1 MDSEKQGISLPKRIS
16 DLFDH
21 RNFGAWYLSSTL
33 EFLHF
38 LTRLGLKP
46 KEDGWRKFST
56 AFLRTEDSRFTLA
69 VFRLRA
75 DNPSKAS
82 ILEKT
87 SLWLKDHPQ
96 LWNTRLAWT
105 RRSARVEPN
114 ERLDL
119 VWADFDPQA
128 NLTDLRFYPESA
140 RGLALDTA
148 DSPHAQAF
156 IRAYNQTRLAGRQR
170 PHPLLDAVKK
180 NTPAALD
187 FARRVLDGV
196 FIRFEDGSPEKR
208 FDLPDFSAYPHP
220 GGGGL
225 HILCRLQPNGEV
237 DLWFHVSHVLQD
249 ALPVLEAIA
258 TLKQSWGRREM
269 PVLPAPAKI
278 QEERGVFHP
287 VHNESGRE
295 MTYIQQVL
303 SFESLLEA
311 RKKLNGKYA
320 DRLEGN
326 ITVAGM
332 ILWGL
337 GQHPFLRDTKMTT
350 VVDVPAMADQPR
362 TLGFVPTAP
371 GRFASDGDRKGAFI
385 AYQNYLN
392 RAIERTRKRADPTYA
407 ALRGQA
413 LAPLASYEM
422 TFASMPQ
429 VVRDIGGTATLTII
443 PTAEY
448 VAANTDETRDAL
460 IAVGNFNLP
469 TETGERGGMVSVK
482 AVKEDALRYWE
493 AAFNAVMNWKM

>member
-1 MDSEKQGISLPKRIS
+1 MNSSKQSVSLPKRIS

-69 VFRLRA
+69 VFGLRA
-75 DNPSKAS
+75 DNPSRQA
-82 ILEKT
+82 ILEKI

-105 RRSARVEPN
+105 RRSAHVEPN

-128 NLTDLRFYPESA
+128 NLTDLRFYPDAA
-140 RGLALDTA
+140 RGLALDA
-148 DSPHAQAF
+148 VDSPDVQAF
-156 IRAYNQTRLAGRQR
+156 VRAYNQTRLAGRQR
-170 PHPLLDAVKK
+170 PHLLLNAVK
-180 NTPAALD
+180 NDSPTALD
-187 FARRVLDGV
+187 FARRVLNGV
-196 FIRFEDGSPEKR
+196 FIRFEDGFPEKR

-220 GGGGL
+220 GGGAL

-258 TLKQSWGRREM
+258 ALKQSWGRREM
-269 PVLPAPAKI
+269 PVLPAPAKS

-295 MTYIQQVL
+295 MIYVQQVL

-311 RKKLNGKYA
+311 RKKLNGKFA

-337 GQHPFLRDTKMTT
+337 GQHPFLRDAKMTT
-350 VVDVPAMADQPR
+350 VVDVPATVDEPR
-362 TLGFVPTAP
+362 TLGFVPSKP
-371 GRFASDGDRKGAFI
+371 GSFVGDDKEEAFI
-385 AYQNYLN
+385 AYQNYLK

-413 LAPLASYEM
+413 LAPLTSYEM

-429 VVRDIGGTATLTII
+429 VVRDIGGIATLTII
-443 PTAEY
+443 PSAEY

-460 IAVGNFNLP
+460 IAVGNFNFP

-493 AAFNAVMNWKM
+493 AVFNAVVKWKM

>member
-1 MDSEKQGISLPKRIS
+1 
-16 DLFDH
+16 
-21 RNFGAWYLSSTL
+21 
-33 EFLHF
+33 
-38 LTRLGLKP
+38 
-46 KEDGWRKFST
+46 
-56 AFLRTEDSRFTLA
+56 
-69 VFRLRA
+69 
-75 DNPSKAS
+75 
-82 ILEKT
+82 
-87 SLWLKDHPQ
+87 
-96 LWNTRLAWT
+96 
-105 RRSARVEPN
+105 
-114 ERLDL
+114 
-119 VWADFDPQA
+119 
-128 NLTDLRFYPESA
+128 
-140 RGLALDTA
+140 
-148 DSPHAQAF
+148 
-156 IRAYNQTRLAGRQR
+156 
-170 PHPLLDAVKK
+170 
-180 NTPAALD
+180 
-187 FARRVLDGV
+187 
-196 FIRFEDGSPEKR
+196 
-208 FDLPDFSAYPHP
+208 
-220 GGGGL
+220 
-225 HILCRLQPNGEV
+225 
-237 DLWFHVSHVLQD
+237 
-249 ALPVLEAIA
+249 
-258 TLKQSWGRREM
+258 M
-269 PVLPAPAKI
+269 PILPAPAKSR
-278 QEERGVFHP
+278 EERGVFHP

-295 MTYIQQVL
+295 MIYIQQVL

-337 GQHPFLRDTKMTT
+337 GGHPFLRDTKMTT

-371 GRFASDGDRKGAFI
+371 GRFINDDREGAFI

-443 PTAEY
+443 PSAEY

-469 TETGERGGMVSVK
+469 TKTGERGGMVSVK

-493 AAFNAVMNWKM
+493 AVFNAVMNWKI

>member
-1 MDSEKQGISLPKRIS
+1 MEPFKRADNPPRRIR
-16 DLFDH
+16 DLFEH

-69 VFRLRA
+69 VFRLRVEDSA
-75 DNPSKAS
+75 RQA
-82 ILEKT
+82 ILEKI
-87 SLWLKDHPQ
+87 SHWLIDHPQ
-96 LWNTRLAWT
+96 LWNTCLAWT

-119 VWADFDPQA
+119 VWADFDEHA
-128 NLTDLRFYPESA
+128 NLTNLRFFPDLA
-140 RGLALDTA
+140 RGRAFDAA
-148 DSPHAQAF
+148 DSPHAPAF

-170 PHPLLDAVKK
+170 PYLLLEVVKK
-180 NTPAALD
+180 TAPAALE
-187 FARRVLDGV
+187 FARRVLNGV
-196 FIRFEDGSPEKR
+196 FVRFEKGTPDKR

-220 GGGGL
+220 GGGAL
-225 HILCRLQPNGEV
+225 HILCRLQPNGEI

-249 ALPVLEAIA
+249 GIPVLEALA
-258 TLKQSWGRREM
+258 ALNQSWGRRETL
-269 PVLPAPAKI
+269 VLPAPAKS
-278 QEERGVFHP
+278 QEERGVLHP
-287 VHNESGRE
+287 VHNECGRE
-295 MTYIQQVL
+295 MTYVQQAL

-311 RKKLNGKYA
+311 RKKLNEKYA
-320 DRLEGN
+320 DRLDGN

-337 GQHPFLRDTKMTT
+337 GQHPFLRDAKMTT
-350 VVDVPAMADQPR
+350 VVDVPPLDGQPR
-362 TLGFVPTAP
+362 TLGFVPSKP
-371 GRFASDGDRKGAFI
+371 GSFVNEDREVSFI

-392 RAIERTRKRADPTYA
+392 RAIERTRQRADLTYA
-407 ALRGQA
+407 ALRGHA
-413 LAPLASYEM
+413 LAPISSYEM

-429 VVRDIGGTATLTII
+429 VVRDIGGTATLTLI

-460 IAVGNFNLP
+460 IAIGNFTLP
-469 TETGERGGMVSVK
+469 TETGERGGMVGVK
-482 AVKEDALRYWE
+482 AVQEDALRYWE
-493 AAFNAVMNWKM
+493 AVFNAVMNWKM